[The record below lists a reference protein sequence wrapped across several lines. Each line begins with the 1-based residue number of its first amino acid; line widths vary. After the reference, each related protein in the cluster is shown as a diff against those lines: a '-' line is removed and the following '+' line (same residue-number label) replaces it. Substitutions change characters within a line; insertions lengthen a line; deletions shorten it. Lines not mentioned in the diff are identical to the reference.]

1 MEFQTSQE
9 KIKDS
14 FNKRLKQDLKL
25 DEIEERINTVREY
38 RLFEIEAEAYIVKAD
53 KLYKQGLYKEAFV
66 AYYSAL
72 DIYNNVND
80 NSKRAFLYNKLGKC
94 KGVTVEYL
102 EALKYFEKSYVIALE
117 CNDIS
122 TIKNALFN
130 IAICNKNLNNLSIA
144 LKAVN
149 ELIGLIDK
157 VSNFDDYIDAVIT
170 KANCFLRSKEYD
182 EAINLYNEVI
192 PLFKDAAHYLLGY
205 IYHNLGLNYLE
216 KGLLES
222 ALESFNR
229 AITIRE
235 LSHPEKLSHTELEK
249 AKVFHK
255 FNMSEKAIAIANR
268 AIETAEKHN
277 EIRYILEGYYLLEN
291 IYSKMNRLDLLQ
303 KVYVKLLEIL
313 EKAGK
318 KEDMMKIYIKLSLLD
333 AENNDKYMK
342 RLQELVSI

>member
-1 MEFQTSQE
+1 MEIQTLQDE
-9 KIKDS
+9 IK
-14 FNKRLKQDLKL
+14 NNCNERLKQDLKL
-25 DEIEERINTVREY
+25 DEIEEIINTVREY
-38 RLFEIEAEAYIVKAD
+38 GLFEIEAEAYIIKAD

-66 AYYSAL
+66 AYYSSL

-80 NSKRAFLYNKLGKC
+80 NTKRAFLYNKLGKC

-117 CNDIS
+117 CNDIA

-130 IAICNKNLNNLSIA
+130 IAICNKNLNNLSSA

-157 VSNFDDYIDAVIT
+157 VSSFEDYIDAIII
-170 KANCFLRSKEYD
+170 KANCFLKSKEYD

-192 PLFKDAAHYLLGY
+192 PLFTDAAHYLLGY

-255 FNMSEKAIAIANR
+255 FNMCEKAIVIANR
-268 AIETAEKHN
+268 AIETSKKYN
-277 EIRYILEGYYLLEN
+277 DTRYILEGHYLLEN

-303 KVYVKLLEIL
+303 RVYVKLLEVL

-333 AENNDKYMK
+333 AGNNDKYMK
-342 RLQELVSI
+342 RLQELVST